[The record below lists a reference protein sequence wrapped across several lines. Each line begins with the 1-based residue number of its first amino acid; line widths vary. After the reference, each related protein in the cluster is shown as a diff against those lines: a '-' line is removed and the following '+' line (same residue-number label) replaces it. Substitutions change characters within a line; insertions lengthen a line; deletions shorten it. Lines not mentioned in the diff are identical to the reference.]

1 MTREEDSILARLFY
15 CQMAGRR
22 VALSEN
28 NPLAIIASDVPQLTT
43 QAAVSLVQEH
53 YAIEVVRAE
62 PLVSERDQN
71 FRLRTADG
79 RRLVLKIANSA
90 EDPVVTDFQI
100 RALQHMEDYQRRHGT
115 RFNAPRIVLTADN
128 RPQVTTTANGQ
139 SHVVRVVTFV
149 EGVPHGDAQPSIAY
163 CSNLGGYLAELDLA
177 LRDFEHPGANQN
189 LLWDMKRAAD
199 LRQLLPCI
207 SRTTVRDRVTRCL
220 DYFEEHALPQF
231 DNLRWQVIH
240 NDLNPDNVLLAAK
253 SSPGV
258 AGIIDFGD
266 MLEAPLIVDVAIA
279 ASYLRRT
286 AGDPLAG
293 VAAFVS
299 GYSKVSALDE
309 REIDLLFDLIR
320 TRLAATISIR
330 YWRIAERSP
339 DDPYLKKTLH
349 ENSAENFLARL
360 DDLPRDRVRRLLL
373 GACEHEQ
380 ANARV

>member
-1 MTREEDSILARLFY
+1 MTREGASILARLFY
-15 CQMAGRR
+15 RRMAGRR
-22 VALSEN
+22 VTLSEN
-28 NPLAIIASDVPQLTT
+28 NPLAIIASDVPQLTG
-43 QAAVSLVQEH
+43 QAAVSLMREH

-115 RFNAPRIVLTADN
+115 RFNAPRILLTADN
-128 RPQVTTTANGQ
+128 RPQVAASAGGQ

-149 EGVPHGDAQPSIAY
+149 EGVPQGDEPPSIEY
-163 CSNLGGYLAELDLA
+163 CRNAGRYLAELDLA
-177 LRDFEHPGANQN
+177 LRDFKHPGANQN

-199 LRQLLPCI
+199 LRQLLPYI
-207 SRTTVRDRVTRCL
+207 SRTAVRDRVTRCL
-220 DYFEEHALPQF
+220 DHFEQQTLPHF
-231 DNLRWQVIH
+231 NNLRWQVIH
-240 NDLNPDNVLLAAK
+240 NDLNPDNVLIAAK
-253 SSPGV
+253 DSPEL

-266 MLEAPLIVDVAIA
+266 MLEAPMIVDVAIA
-279 ASYLRRT
+279 VSYLRRT

-299 GYSKVSALDE
+299 GYNKVSALE
-309 REIDLLFDLIR
+309 EQEIDLLFDLIR

-330 YWRIAERSP
+330 YWRIGERSP
-339 DDPYLKKTLH
+339 DDPYLKKILQ

-360 DDLPRDRVRRLLL
+360 DELSREEVSQRLRDAIEREY
-373 GACEHEQ
+373 A
-380 ANARV
+380 

>member
-1 MTREEDSILARLFY
+1 
-15 CQMAGRR
+15 MADRP
-22 VALSEN
+22 VTVSEN
-28 NPLAIIASDVPQLTT
+28 NPLDIIASETPQLTA
-43 QAAVSLVQEH
+43 QAAISLVQEH

-90 EDPVVTDFQI
+90 EEPVVTDFQI
-100 RALQHMEDYQRRHGT
+100 KALQHMEDYQRRHGT

-128 RPQVTTTANGQ
+128 RSQVTTTSNGQ

-163 CSNLGGYLAELDLA
+163 CRNLGGYVAELDLA

-189 LLWDMKRAAD
+189 LLWDMKRATD

-207 SRTTVRDRVTRCL
+207 SRTTVRDRVARCL

-231 DNLRWQVIH
+231 ENLRWQVIH
-240 NDLNPDNVLLAAK
+240 NDLNPDNVLLAARD
-253 SSPGV
+253 SADV

-279 ASYLRRT
+279 VSYLRWT

-293 VAAFVS
+293 VAAFVC
-299 GYSKVSALDE
+299 GYNRVSALDE

-330 YWRIAERSP
+330 YWRIGERSP
-339 DDPYLKKTLH
+339 DDPYLKKILQ
-349 ENSAENFLARL
+349 ENSAESFLARL
-360 DDLPRDRVRRLLL
+360 DELPRDKVRRLLRD
-373 GACEHEQ
+373 ACEREP